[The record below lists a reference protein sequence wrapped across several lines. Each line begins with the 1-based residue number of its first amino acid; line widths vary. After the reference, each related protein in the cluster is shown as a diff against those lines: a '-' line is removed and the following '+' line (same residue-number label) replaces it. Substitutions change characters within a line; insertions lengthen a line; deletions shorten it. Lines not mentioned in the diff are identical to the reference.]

1 MFKNFCLSI
10 YDLFLLFCFVI
21 MSLTFLFCFLLLF
34 WHVFIISKCFVCFPY
49 APHLSLLPPHFPSFS
64 SSMLSFQPFMSV
76 ASCDFVMWLLHG
88 ADDVVFADQQKV
100 NFLCLVRDHYISNNH
115 AQGLCW
121 IRLIEEALKHF
132 QFYSFI
138 HLFHLRAIM

>member
-21 MSLTFLFCFLLLF
+21 MSLTFLFLF
-34 WHVFIISKCFVCFPY
+34 FYYYFDMFSSFQNVLYVSHMPPTCPCY
-49 APHLSLLPPHFPSFS
+49 PPHFPSFS

-76 ASCDFVMWLLHG
+76 TSCDFVMWLLHG

-115 AQGLCW
+115 AQGLC
-121 IRLIEEALKHF
+121 
-132 QFYSFI
+132 
-138 HLFHLRAIM
+138 